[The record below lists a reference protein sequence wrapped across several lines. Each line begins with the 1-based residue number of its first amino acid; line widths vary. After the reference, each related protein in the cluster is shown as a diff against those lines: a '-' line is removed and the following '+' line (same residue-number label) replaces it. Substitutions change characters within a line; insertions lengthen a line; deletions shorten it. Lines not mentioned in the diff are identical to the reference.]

1 MLLAE
6 YPVIVNNIISD
17 LNTQL
22 PGNTPSRPEHTA
34 ISTKEAEAAAQVMTT
49 ETEAGT
55 SDNDQHRSRDNKEQ
69 QENYQQSEEK
79 EQNIQLYKPGDTFRV
94 LGNAEDF
101 EVVTTGNN
109 AYLKHVNG
117 GVIALSANLER
128 TYIQFNNQSARVSA
142 VLKAKIARAVEQ
154 QVKNREKENNT
165 AQDSSSDNIQMNNQ
179 KNAAENDQRASSHD
193 HADEKQQTPA
203 AISIYSANSP
213 GEAVEEDLDKS
224 NQDAISSSTRV
235 DTLDDEQV
243 INTTESALE
252 TSYDRSGSL
261 QQLSPPPTEQ
271 KKIEV

>member
-1 MLLAE
+1 M
-6 YPVIVNNIISD
+6 
-17 LNTQL
+17 
-22 PGNTPSRPEHTA
+22 
-34 ISTKEAEAAAQVMTT
+34 
-49 ETEAGT
+49 
-55 SDNDQHRSRDNKEQ
+55 
-69 QENYQQSEEK
+69 
-79 EQNIQLYKPGDTFRV
+79 
-94 LGNAEDF
+94 
-101 EVVTTGNN
+101 
-109 AYLKHVNG
+109 
-117 GVIALSANLER
+117 
-128 TYIQFNNQSARVSA
+128 
-142 VLKAKIARAVEQ
+142 EQ

-165 AQDSSSDNIQMNNQ
+165 AQDSSSDNIQINNQ

-213 GEAVEEDLDKS
+213 VETIEEDADKS

>member
-1 MLLAE
+1 M
-6 YPVIVNNIISD
+6 IVNNIISD

-22 PGNTPSRPEHTA
+22 SGSTLSRPEHTDV
-34 ISTKEAEAAAQVMTT
+34 STQEAEKTAQVMTT
-49 ETEAGT
+49 ETEAST

-128 TYIQFNNQSARVSA
+128 TYIQFNNQSAQVSA
-142 VLKAKIARAVEQ
+142 VLKAKITRAVEQ

-165 AQDSSSDNIQMNNQ
+165 AQDSSSDKIQVNNQ
-179 KNAAENDQRASSHD
+179 KNTAENDQRASSHD
-193 HADEKQQTPA
+193 HTDEKQQTPI

-213 GEAVEEDLDKS
+213 GKDIDEDLV
-224 NQDAISSSTRV
+224 DAISSSVRR
-235 DTLDDEQV
+235 DTLDDEQTEN
-243 INTTESALE
+243 ITESVLE
-252 TSYDRSGSL
+252 ASYDRSGSL
-261 QQLSPPPTEQ
+261 QKHSKIVTEQ
-271 KKIEV
+271 TKIEA